1 MRAAL
6 QGLLWGLL
14 VWCGAAWLPE
24 ATARAEDP
32 SPGFAAALDY
42 RLGAGDVIDIA
53 VFEVAELSKPA
64 VVSPDGAVLLPL
76 VGAVAVAGLTPREA
90 AQRLRD
96 LYAANLIRDPQISVA
111 VREYHSQP
119 VVVLGA
125 VAKPG
130 VYQLRGPRRL
140 SDVLAL
146 AAGLAPD
153 AGSEIS
159 IARPLAAG
167 NEQSFE
173 VPVAGLLSRAGRPE
187 HNPWVQAHDTVRVA
201 RAGVVYVVGEVVR
214 AGGFPLK
221 NQETM
226 TVLQALSLA
235 EGLKRTAAPQ
245 RATILRRAANGA
257 PRETPVKIRDV
268 LAGRAPDPALGPSD
282 VLFVP
287 DSQARTA
294 AGRAAEAAIQITTG
308 VIIWR
313 R

>member
-1 MRAAL
+1 MPV
-6 QGLLWGLL
+6 LLYALL
-14 VWCGAAWLPE
+14 VLLGAGGPP
-24 ATARAEDP
+24 ARAEDP
-32 SPGFAAALDY
+32 SPGFAAGSDY

-76 VGAVAVAGLTPREA
+76 IGAVEVAGLTPPEA
-90 AQRLRD
+90 ARRLRD
-96 LYAANLIRDPQISVA
+96 LYADDLIRDPQISVA

-159 IARPLAAG
+159 IARPLATG
-167 NEQSFE
+167 DEQSFE
-173 VPVAGLLSRAGRPE
+173 VPVAGLLSLAGRPE

-245 RATILRRAANGA
+245 RATILHRAGNGA

-268 LAGRAPDPALGPSD
+268 LAGRAPDPSLGPSD